1 MAVNIVL
8 TNQKGGVGKTTTAA
22 SLAAGLV
29 MEGKRVLALDL
40 DPQGNLGFSLG
51 LNADAEGTIYDLMK
65 GNVDIREIICPTEYG
80 DIIPSDITLSAG
92 VKEFYEKGRESLLKE
107 ALSDIG
113 DEYDYIIID
122 TPPALNILTINAY
135 VASDYIIVPMSSEI
149 LSLVGLTQLKETV
162 DSVRL
167 SLNQQIRILG
177 ILLTKFNSRTRL
189 ANEVKE
195 MAESVALQM
204 DTALFDNKIRSSVS
218 VSEMPAHGM
227 SIFKYAPR
235 SKPAEDY
242 LCFVREVI
250 ERIG

>member
-29 MEGKRVLALDL
+29 LEGKRVLSLDL

-51 LNADAEGTIYDLMK
+51 LNTDSQGTIYDLMK
-65 GNVDIREIICPTEYG
+65 KKADIREIICTTEYG
-80 DIIPSDITLSAG
+80 DIIPADITLSAG
-92 VKEFYEKGRESLLKE
+92 VREFFETGRELLLKN
-107 ALSDIG
+107 ALAAVEE
-113 DEYDYIIID
+113 EYDFIIID

-135 VASDYIIVPMSSEI
+135 TASDYLIVPMSSDI
-149 LSLVGLTQLKETV
+149 LSLVGLAQLKETV

-167 SLNQQIRILG
+167 SLNPRLQLLG

-189 ANEVKE
+189 SNEVKE
-195 MAESVALQM
+195 MAESVAAQM
-204 DTALFDNKIRSSVS
+204 GTSLFENKIRNSVS

-227 SIFKYAPR
+227 SIYDYAPR
-235 SKPAEDY
+235 SKPAGDY
-242 LCFVREVI
+242 RGFVKEVM
-250 ERIG
+250 ERIS

>member
-1 MAVNIVL
+1 
-8 TNQKGGVGKTTTAA
+8 
-22 SLAAGLV
+22 
-29 MEGKRVLALDL
+29 MESFVRMHFLYITFMKRSRMHV
-40 DPQGNLGFSLG
+40 
-51 LNADAEGTIYDLMK
+51 I
-65 GNVDIREIICPTEYG
+65 
-80 DIIPSDITLSAG
+80 LSAH
-92 VKEFYEKGRESLLKE
+92 
-107 ALSDIG
+107 
-113 DEYDYIIID
+113 YIIID

-167 SLNQQIRILG
+167 SLNPQIRILG

-204 DTALFDNKIRSSVS
+204 DTALFDNKIRNSVS